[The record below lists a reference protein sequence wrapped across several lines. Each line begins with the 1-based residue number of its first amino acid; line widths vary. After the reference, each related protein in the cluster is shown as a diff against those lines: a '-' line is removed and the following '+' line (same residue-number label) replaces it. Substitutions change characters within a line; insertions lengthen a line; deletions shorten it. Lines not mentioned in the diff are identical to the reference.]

1 MKHCLTILTIAIF
14 AVFFT
19 SCKEGHKE
27 NNLPVA
33 SLDEKE
39 NIPEDTTVYGIC
51 VDATSNTVMIV
62 NSNGDSIL
70 YVCNDVYDEDGA
82 LQSRVVLGGKFV
94 GDKLAVIGT
103 IGEEENL
110 ATSVIN
116 LTSLMGR
123 WTSLD
128 RDFEIK
134 DGGVVGSNIT
144 AESNPYTSWKII
156 NGRLVL
162 SKDTFYICD
171 LGQDSLVLEND
182 KGIFSYKRKTNE

>member
-14 AVFFT
+14 AAFFT

-33 SLDEKE
+33 NLDEKE

-134 DGGVVGSNIT
+134 DGGVVDSNIT

-171 LGQDSLVLEND
+171 LGQDSLVLENN

>member
-1 MKHCLTILTIAIF
+1 MKHCLTILTIVIF
-14 AVFFT
+14 AAFFT

-134 DGGVVGSNIT
+134 DGGVVDSNIT

-171 LGQDSLVLEND
+171 LGQDSLVLENN

>member
-1 MKHCLTILTIAIF
+1 MKHYLAILTIAVF
-14 AVFFT
+14 AAFLA
-19 SCKEGHKE
+19 SCKEGHKG
-27 NNLPVA
+27 NNLPVVN
-33 SLDEKE
+33 LDEKE
-39 NIPEDTTVYGIC
+39 NIPQDTTVYGVC
-51 VDATSNTVMIV
+51 VDATSNTVMLV

-82 LQSRVVLGGKFV
+82 LQSRVVLGGKFI

-134 DGGVVGSNIT
+134 DGGVVDSNVT

-156 NGRLVL
+156 NGKLVL